1 METEEGE
8 IKEKKTTIQAKGKI
22 VASMGEAEK
31 RSGIFSLI
39 HAFYSAYKRFAAIFL
54 LVLGLFAG
62 TGFYYFSTH
71 RNVSSP
77 SMAQTQQEKKER
89 KDVSL
94 RPNGV
99 DAGDVKIFTPMS
111 VYEPEEEPAK
121 EDQLLPEAV
130 KEQEMN
136 ADAAFEKKLME
147 QKVPFVP
154 DCGNN
159 YIVLIEKNME
169 GNLDVVYKEAANFLI
184 SKNFP
189 IKEKRIEIINVRNIE
204 ELAMAFKNGS
214 INSPY
219 CIEGKLFDPET
230 IGYDLIEFPVFLP
243 DGVDPQGYDTQFI
256 IKEQLE
262 SAKEKMGKS
271 YIYLRPK
278 LYKAAS
284 VKTETGND
292 EDFNAAVEKYWKY
305 YLQAKR
311 TAEGKLQKKE

>member
-1 METEEGE
+1 
-8 IKEKKTTIQAKGKI
+8 
-22 VASMGEAEK
+22 
-31 RSGIFSLI
+31 
-39 HAFYSAYKRFAAIFL
+39 
-54 LVLGLFAG
+54 
-62 TGFYYFSTH
+62 
-71 RNVSSP
+71 
-77 SMAQTQQEKKER
+77 
-89 KDVSL
+89 
-94 RPNGV
+94 
-99 DAGDVKIFTPMS
+99 MS

-147 QKVPFVP
+147 QKAPFVP

-169 GNLDVVYKEAANFLI
+169 GNLDVVDKEATNFLI

-189 IKEKRIEIINVRNIE
+189 MKEKRIEIINVRNIE
-204 ELAMAFKNGS
+204 ELAMALKNGS

-219 CIEGKLFDPET
+219 CINGKLFAPET

-271 YIYLRPK
+271 YIHLRPK

-284 VKTETGND
+284 VKTETGNG